1 MCVCWPRYTFVCA
14 FSADDLPSHFWT
26 NKSEGKKNIN
36 GMYAAVGIMGMNAH
50 GIWNR
55 TVFFFSHL
63 VCGVVFA
70 PALVLGS
77 NGSAGCG
84 SQPLFISHYT

>member
-1 MCVCWPRYTFVCA
+1 MRVLATLHFCVCIQCRRFA
-14 FSADDLPSHFWT
+14 
-26 NKSEGKKNIN
+26 KSFLDKQERGKKNIN

-84 SQPLFISHYT
+84 SQPLFISHYI